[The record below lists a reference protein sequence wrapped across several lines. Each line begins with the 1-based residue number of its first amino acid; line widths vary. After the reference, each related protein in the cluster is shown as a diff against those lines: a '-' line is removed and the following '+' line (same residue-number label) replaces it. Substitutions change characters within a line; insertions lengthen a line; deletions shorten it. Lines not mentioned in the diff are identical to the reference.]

1 VARNPFH
8 RDMKAVR
15 GVRAAEARAAR
26 ELDRAELAT
35 HEAIGELK
43 ETSRELTERIE
54 EARAHIG
61 VSAEDG
67 EATPILV
74 DPFKPRL
81 PLAASL
87 PT

>member
-1 VARNPFH
+1 VARNSFH
-8 RDMKAVR
+8 RDMKAVKR
-15 GVRAAEARAAR
+15 VRATEARAAR

-35 HEAIGELK
+35 REAIGELK

-67 EATPILV
+67 EATRILV

-87 PT
+87 PM